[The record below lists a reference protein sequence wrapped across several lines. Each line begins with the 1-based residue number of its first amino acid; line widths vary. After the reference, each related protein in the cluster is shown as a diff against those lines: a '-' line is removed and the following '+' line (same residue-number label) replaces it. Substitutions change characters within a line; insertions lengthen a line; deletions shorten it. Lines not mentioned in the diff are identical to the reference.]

1 MFSAFPE
8 STFAQKPF
16 KIVIDAGH
24 GGKDPGRPNKS
35 GIKEKNIVLNIALDL
50 GKKLKNSGNEVIYTR
65 DKDVFLTLR
74 QRAKIANDV
83 DADLFISIHCNAFH
97 DSSVHGSETF
107 VYGLHVSQ
115 ANFNIAKK
123 ENEINFIDDHYLDD
137 EETYSPTS
145 TESVIK
151 PGLTELVNQILPQ
164 VQLQIEAVMKNAEI
178 VLQNINTLF
187 DDETKKELK
196 SSIEDFSNLTSSLS
210 ETSDE
215 ISKLIANN
223 SENLTNSLADF
234 RSASNNIKSITDSLN
249 TDDINSITINL
260 NSLVNNLNSITTS
273 LKNSEGTAG
282 KLIND
287 KSIYDNLENA
297 TNQLNRL
304 IEDIKL
310 NPNRYINFSVFGKKN
325 K

>member
-1 MFSAFPE
+1 MKFTKEIKVGFLAVLGIMMSVFSYNYLKGINLFDKNRKFIVKYEKVDGLSVSNPV
-8 STFAQKPF
+8 TMNGF
-16 KIVIDAGH
+16 KIGKVQKINFNSKNTRELLVDIIIDNDVIFPKTSLAELYETGLI
-24 GGKDPGRPNKS
+24 GGKAIAIIPDY
-35 GIKEKNIVLNIALDL
+35 KNDSTIAID
-50 GKKLKNSGNEVIYTR
+50 GDYLKG
-65 DKDVFLTLR
+65 
-74 QRAKIANDV
+74 
-83 DADLFISIHCNAFH
+83 
-97 DSSVHGSETF
+97 
-107 VYGLHVSQ
+107 
-115 ANFNIAKK
+115 
-123 ENEINFIDDHYLDD
+123 
-137 EETYSPTS
+137 
-145 TESVIK
+145 VIK

-215 ISKLIANN
+215 ISKLIADN
-223 SENLTNSLADF
+223 SENLTNSLSDF
-234 RSASNNIKSITDSLN
+234 RSASNNIKSITDSLSS
-249 TDDINSITINL
+249 DDIKSITINL

-287 KSIYDNLENA
+287 KSIYENLENA

-310 NPNRYINFSVFGKKN
+310 NPSRYINFSVFGKKN

>member
-1 MFSAFPE
+1 MKFTKEIKVGFLAVLGIMMSVFSYNYLKGINLFDKNRKFIVKYEKVDGLSVSNPV
-8 STFAQKPF
+8 TMNGF
-16 KIVIDAGH
+16 KIGKVQKINFNSKNTRELLVDIIIDNDVIFPKTSLAELYETGLI
-24 GGKDPGRPNKS
+24 GGKAIAIIPDY
-35 GIKEKNIVLNIALDL
+35 KNDSTIAID
-50 GKKLKNSGNEVIYTR
+50 GDYLKG
-65 DKDVFLTLR
+65 
-74 QRAKIANDV
+74 
-83 DADLFISIHCNAFH
+83 
-97 DSSVHGSETF
+97 
-107 VYGLHVSQ
+107 
-115 ANFNIAKK
+115 
-123 ENEINFIDDHYLDD
+123 
-137 EETYSPTS
+137 
-145 TESVIK
+145 VIK

-223 SENLTNSLADF
+223 SENLTNSLSDF
-234 RSASNNIKSITDSLN
+234 RNASNNIKSITDSLN
-249 TDDINSITINL
+249 SDDIKSITTNL

-310 NPNRYINFSVFGKKN
+310 NPSRYINFSVFGKKN

>member
-1 MFSAFPE
+1 MKFTKEIKVGFLAVLGIMMSVFSYNYLKGINLFDKNRKFIVKYEKVDGLSVSNPV
-8 STFAQKPF
+8 TMNGF
-16 KIVIDAGH
+16 KIGKVQKINFNSKNTRELLVDIIIDNDIIFPKTSLAELYETGLI
-24 GGKDPGRPNKS
+24 GGKAIAIIPDY
-35 GIKEKNIVLNIALDL
+35 KNDSTIALD
-50 GKKLKNSGNEVIYTR
+50 GDYLKG
-65 DKDVFLTLR
+65 
-74 QRAKIANDV
+74 
-83 DADLFISIHCNAFH
+83 
-97 DSSVHGSETF
+97 
-107 VYGLHVSQ
+107 
-115 ANFNIAKK
+115 
-123 ENEINFIDDHYLDD
+123 
-137 EETYSPTS
+137 
-145 TESVIK
+145 VIK

-223 SENLTNSLADF
+223 SENLTNSLSDF

-249 TDDINSITINL
+249 LDDIKSMTTNL

-310 NPNRYINFSVFGKKN
+310 NPSRYINFSVFGKKN

>member
-1 MFSAFPE
+1 MKFTKEIKVGFLAILGILMSVFSYNYLKGINLFEKNRKFTVKYEKVDGLSVSNPV
-8 STFAQKPF
+8 TMNGF
-16 KIVIDAGH
+16 KIGKVQKINFNSKNTRELLVDIVIVNDVIFPKTSLAELYETGLI
-24 GGKDPGRPNKS
+24 GGKAIAIIPDY
-35 GIKEKNIVLNIALDL
+35 KNDSTIAID
-50 GKKLKNSGNEVIYTR
+50 GDYLKG
-65 DKDVFLTLR
+65 
-74 QRAKIANDV
+74 
-83 DADLFISIHCNAFH
+83 
-97 DSSVHGSETF
+97 
-107 VYGLHVSQ
+107 
-115 ANFNIAKK
+115 
-123 ENEINFIDDHYLDD
+123 
-137 EETYSPTS
+137 
-145 TESVIK
+145 VIK

-196 SSIEDFSNLTSSLS
+196 SSIEDFSNLTNSFS
-210 ETSDE
+210 ETSDQ

-234 RSASNNIKSITDSLN
+234 RSASSNIKNITDSLSS
-249 TDDINSITINL
+249 DDINSITTNL
-260 NSLVNNLNSITTS
+260 NSLLNNLNSITTS

-282 KLIND
+282 KLISD

>member
-1 MFSAFPE
+1 MKFTKEIKVGFLAVLGIMMSVFSYNYLKGINLFEKNRKFIVKYEKVDGLSVSNPV
-8 STFAQKPF
+8 TMNGF
-16 KIVIDAGH
+16 KIGKVQKINFNSKNTRELLVDIVIVNDVIFPKTSLAELYETGLI
-24 GGKDPGRPNKS
+24 GGKAIAIIPDY
-35 GIKEKNIVLNIALDL
+35 KNDSTIAID
-50 GKKLKNSGNEVIYTR
+50 GDYLKG
-65 DKDVFLTLR
+65 
-74 QRAKIANDV
+74 
-83 DADLFISIHCNAFH
+83 
-97 DSSVHGSETF
+97 
-107 VYGLHVSQ
+107 
-115 ANFNIAKK
+115 
-123 ENEINFIDDHYLDD
+123 
-137 EETYSPTS
+137 
-145 TESVIK
+145 VIK

-196 SSIEDFSNLTSSLS
+196 SSIEDFSNLARSLS

-223 SENLTNSLADF
+223 SENLTNSLSDF
-234 RSASNNIKSITDSLN
+234 RSATNNIKIITDSLKS
-249 TDDINSITINL
+249 DDINSITTNL

>member
-1 MFSAFPE
+1 MSVFSYNYLKGINLFEKNRKFTVKYEKVDGLSVSNPV
-8 STFAQKPF
+8 TMNGF
-16 KIVIDAGH
+16 KIGKVQKINFNSKNTRELLVDIIIDNDVIFPKTSLAELYETGLI
-24 GGKDPGRPNKS
+24 GGKAIAIIPDY
-35 GIKEKNIVLNIALDL
+35 KNDSTIAID
-50 GKKLKNSGNEVIYTR
+50 GDYLKG
-65 DKDVFLTLR
+65 
-74 QRAKIANDV
+74 
-83 DADLFISIHCNAFH
+83 
-97 DSSVHGSETF
+97 
-107 VYGLHVSQ
+107 
-115 ANFNIAKK
+115 
-123 ENEINFIDDHYLDD
+123 
-137 EETYSPTS
+137 
-145 TESVIK
+145 VIK

-215 ISKLIANN
+215 ISKLITDN
-223 SENLTNSLADF
+223 SENLTNSLSDF

-249 TDDINSITINL
+249 SDDIKSITINL

-287 KSIYDNLENA
+287 KSVYENLENA
-297 TNQLNRL
+297 TNQLNQL

>member
-1 MFSAFPE
+1 MKFTKEIKVGFLAVLGIMMSVFSYNYLKGINLFDKNRKFIVKYEKVDGLSVSNPV
-8 STFAQKPF
+8 TMNGF
-16 KIVIDAGH
+16 KIGKVQKINFNSKNTRELLVDIIIDNDVIFPKSSLAELYETGLI
-24 GGKDPGRPNKS
+24 GGKAIAIIPDY
-35 GIKEKNIVLNIALDL
+35 KNDSTIAID
-50 GKKLKNSGNEVIYTR
+50 GDYLKG
-65 DKDVFLTLR
+65 
-74 QRAKIANDV
+74 
-83 DADLFISIHCNAFH
+83 
-97 DSSVHGSETF
+97 
-107 VYGLHVSQ
+107 
-115 ANFNIAKK
+115 
-123 ENEINFIDDHYLDD
+123 
-137 EETYSPTS
+137 
-145 TESVIK
+145 VIK

-215 ISKLIANN
+215 ISKLIADN
-223 SENLTNSLADF
+223 SENLTNSLSDF

-249 TDDINSITINL
+249 SDDIKSITINL
-260 NSLVNNLNSITTS
+260 NSLVNDLNSITTS

-310 NPNRYINFSVFGKKN
+310 NPSRYINFSVFGKKN

>member
-1 MFSAFPE
+1 MKFTKEIKVGFLAVLGIMMSVFSYNYLKGINLFDKNRKFIVKYEKVDGLSVSNPV
-8 STFAQKPF
+8 TMNGF
-16 KIVIDAGH
+16 KIGKVQKINFNSKNTRELLVDIIIDNDVIFPKTSLAELYETGLI
-24 GGKDPGRPNKS
+24 GGKAIAIIPDY
-35 GIKEKNIVLNIALDL
+35 KNDSTIALD
-50 GKKLKNSGNEVIYTR
+50 GDYLKG
-65 DKDVFLTLR
+65 
-74 QRAKIANDV
+74 
-83 DADLFISIHCNAFH
+83 
-97 DSSVHGSETF
+97 
-107 VYGLHVSQ
+107 
-115 ANFNIAKK
+115 
-123 ENEINFIDDHYLDD
+123 
-137 EETYSPTS
+137 
-145 TESVIK
+145 VIK

-223 SENLTNSLADF
+223 SENLTNSLSDF

-249 TDDINSITINL
+249 SDDIKSITINL

-310 NPNRYINFSVFGKKN
+310 NPSRYINFSVFGKKN

>member
-1 MFSAFPE
+1 MKFTKEIKVGFLAVLGIMMSVFSYNYLKGINLFDKNRKFIVKYEKVDGLSVSNPV
-8 STFAQKPF
+8 TMNGF
-16 KIVIDAGH
+16 KIGKVQKINFNSKNTRELLVDIIIDNDVIFPKTSLAELYETGLI
-24 GGKDPGRPNKS
+24 GGKAIAIIPDY
-35 GIKEKNIVLNIALDL
+35 KNDSTIAID
-50 GKKLKNSGNEVIYTR
+50 GDYLKG
-65 DKDVFLTLR
+65 
-74 QRAKIANDV
+74 
-83 DADLFISIHCNAFH
+83 
-97 DSSVHGSETF
+97 
-107 VYGLHVSQ
+107 
-115 ANFNIAKK
+115 
-123 ENEINFIDDHYLDD
+123 
-137 EETYSPTS
+137 
-145 TESVIK
+145 VIK

-215 ISKLIANN
+215 ISKLIADN
-223 SENLTNSLADF
+223 SENLTNSLSDF

-249 TDDINSITINL
+249 SDDIKSITINL

-287 KSIYDNLENA
+287 KTIYDNLENA

-310 NPNRYINFSVFGKKN
+310 NPSRYINFSVFGKKN

>member
-1 MFSAFPE
+1 MKFTKEIKVGFLAVLGIMMSVFSYNYLKGINLFEKNRKFTVKYEKVDGLSVSNPV
-8 STFAQKPF
+8 TMNGFKIGKVQKINF
-16 KIVIDAGH
+16 NSNNTRELLVDIVIDNDVVFAKTSLAELYETGLI
-24 GGKDPGRPNKS
+24 GGKAIAIIPDYQNDSTVAVDGD
-35 GIKEKNIVLNIALDL
+35 VLK
-50 GKKLKNSGNEVIYTR
+50 G
-65 DKDVFLTLR
+65 
-74 QRAKIANDV
+74 
-83 DADLFISIHCNAFH
+83 
-97 DSSVHGSETF
+97 
-107 VYGLHVSQ
+107 
-115 ANFNIAKK
+115 
-123 ENEINFIDDHYLDD
+123 
-137 EETYSPTS
+137 
-145 TESVIK
+145 VIK

-196 SSIEDFSNLTSSLS
+196 SSIEDFSNLTKSLS
-210 ETSDE
+210 DTSNE
-215 ISKLIANN
+215 ISNLIANN
-223 SENLTNSLADF
+223 SENLTSSLADF

-249 TDDINSITINL
+249 SDDINSLTTNL

-273 LKNSEGTAG
+273 LKNSDGTAG

-287 KSIYDNLENA
+287 KSVYENLENA
-297 TNQLNRL
+297 TNQLNQL

>member
-1 MFSAFPE
+1 MKFTKEIRIGFLAVLGIMMSVFSYNYLKGINLFDNNRKFIVKYEKVDGLSVSNPV
-8 STFAQKPF
+8 TMNGFKIGKVQKINF
-16 KIVIDAGH
+16 NSKNTRELLVDIVIDNDVIFPKTSLAELYETGLI
-24 GGKDPGRPNKS
+24 GGKA
-35 GIKEKNIVLNIALDL
+35 IAIIPDYDNDSTIAIY
-50 GKKLKNSGNEVIYTR
+50 GDYLKG
-65 DKDVFLTLR
+65 
-74 QRAKIANDV
+74 
-83 DADLFISIHCNAFH
+83 
-97 DSSVHGSETF
+97 
-107 VYGLHVSQ
+107 
-115 ANFNIAKK
+115 
-123 ENEINFIDDHYLDD
+123 
-137 EETYSPTS
+137 
-145 TESVIK
+145 VIK

-178 VLQNINTLF
+178 VLLNINTLF
-187 DDETKKELK
+187 DDETKNELK

>member
-1 MFSAFPE
+1 MKFTKEIKVGFLAVLGIMMSVFSYNYLKGINLFDKNRKFIVKYEKVDGLSVSNPV
-8 STFAQKPF
+8 TMNGF
-16 KIVIDAGH
+16 KIGKVQKINFNSKNTRELHVDIIIDNDVIFPKTSLAELYETGLI
-24 GGKDPGRPNKS
+24 GGKAIAIIPDY
-35 GIKEKNIVLNIALDL
+35 KNDSTIALD
-50 GKKLKNSGNEVIYTR
+50 GDYLKG
-65 DKDVFLTLR
+65 
-74 QRAKIANDV
+74 
-83 DADLFISIHCNAFH
+83 
-97 DSSVHGSETF
+97 
-107 VYGLHVSQ
+107 
-115 ANFNIAKK
+115 
-123 ENEINFIDDHYLDD
+123 
-137 EETYSPTS
+137 
-145 TESVIK
+145 VIK

-223 SENLTNSLADF
+223 SENLTNSLSDF

-249 TDDINSITINL
+249 SDDIKSMTTNL

-304 IEDIKL
+304 VEDIKL
-310 NPNRYINFSVFGKKN
+310 NPSRYINFSVFGKKN

>member
-1 MFSAFPE
+1 MKFTKEIKVGFLAVLGIMMSVFSYNYLKGINLFDKNRKFIVKYEKVDGLSVSNPV
-8 STFAQKPF
+8 TMNGF
-16 KIVIDAGH
+16 KIGKVQKINFNSKNTRELLVDIIIDNDVIFPKTSLAELYETGLI
-24 GGKDPGRPNKS
+24 GGKAIAIIPDY
-35 GIKEKNIVLNIALDL
+35 KNDSTIALD
-50 GKKLKNSGNEVIYTR
+50 GDYLKG
-65 DKDVFLTLR
+65 
-74 QRAKIANDV
+74 
-83 DADLFISIHCNAFH
+83 
-97 DSSVHGSETF
+97 
-107 VYGLHVSQ
+107 
-115 ANFNIAKK
+115 
-123 ENEINFIDDHYLDD
+123 
-137 EETYSPTS
+137 
-145 TESVIK
+145 VIK

-223 SENLTNSLADF
+223 SENLTNSLSDF

-249 TDDINSITINL
+249 LDDIKSMTTNL

-297 TNQLNRL
+297 ANQLNRL

-310 NPNRYINFSVFGKKN
+310 NPSRYINFSVFGKKN

>member
-1 MFSAFPE
+1 MKFTKEIKVGFLAVLGIMMSVFSYNYLKGINLFDKNRKFIVKYEKVDGLSVSNPV
-8 STFAQKPF
+8 TMNGF
-16 KIVIDAGH
+16 KIGKVQKINFNSKNTRELLVDIIIDNDVIFPKTSLAELYETGLI
-24 GGKDPGRPNKS
+24 GGKAIAIIPDY
-35 GIKEKNIVLNIALDL
+35 KNDTTIALD
-50 GKKLKNSGNEVIYTR
+50 GDYLKG
-65 DKDVFLTLR
+65 
-74 QRAKIANDV
+74 
-83 DADLFISIHCNAFH
+83 
-97 DSSVHGSETF
+97 
-107 VYGLHVSQ
+107 
-115 ANFNIAKK
+115 
-123 ENEINFIDDHYLDD
+123 
-137 EETYSPTS
+137 
-145 TESVIK
+145 VIK

-223 SENLTNSLADF
+223 SENLTNSLSDF

-249 TDDINSITINL
+249 SDDIKSMTTNL

-310 NPNRYINFSVFGKKN
+310 NPSRYINFSVFGKKN

>member
-1 MFSAFPE
+1 MKFTKEIKVGFLALLGIMMSVFSYNYLKGINLFDKNRKFIVKYEKVDGLSVSNPV
-8 STFAQKPF
+8 TMNGF
-16 KIVIDAGH
+16 KIGKVQKINFNSKNTRELLVDIIIDNDVIFPKTSLAELYETGLI
-24 GGKDPGRPNKS
+24 GGKAIAIIPDY
-35 GIKEKNIVLNIALDL
+35 KNDSTIALD
-50 GKKLKNSGNEVIYTR
+50 GDYLKG
-65 DKDVFLTLR
+65 
-74 QRAKIANDV
+74 
-83 DADLFISIHCNAFH
+83 
-97 DSSVHGSETF
+97 
-107 VYGLHVSQ
+107 
-115 ANFNIAKK
+115 
-123 ENEINFIDDHYLDD
+123 
-137 EETYSPTS
+137 
-145 TESVIK
+145 VIK

-223 SENLTNSLADF
+223 SENLTNSLSDF

-249 TDDINSITINL
+249 SDDIKSMTTNL

-310 NPNRYINFSVFGKKN
+310 NPSRYINFSVFGKKN